1 MAAKKAKAGRSMSA
15 SVGFTPLI
23 RQPIPGTFE
32 RGARVRISKGRV
44 VDEKREHE
52 QIPEDQ
58 RIPIDEDVSGL
69 EGNVIGPP
77 YESKGKLHVP
87 VEVGTGGLLG
97 VPEDRLEPVRSA
109 GTMSGERIVMG
120 FNRRYEAGY
129 DRAFAKKRSKSRR
142 H

>member
-1 MAAKKAKAGRSMSA
+1 MAAKAKAKAGKSMSA

-32 RGARVRISKGRV
+32 SGARVRISKGRV

-52 QIPEDQ
+52 QIPPDQ

-69 EGNVIGPP
+69 EGNIIGPP

-97 VPEDRLEPVRSA
+97 VPEDRLEPVRTA
-109 GTMSGERIVMG
+109 TMSGERFVTG
-120 FNRRYEAGY
+120 FSRRYGAGY
-129 DRAFAKKRSKSRR
+129 DRAFAKKRSKTRR